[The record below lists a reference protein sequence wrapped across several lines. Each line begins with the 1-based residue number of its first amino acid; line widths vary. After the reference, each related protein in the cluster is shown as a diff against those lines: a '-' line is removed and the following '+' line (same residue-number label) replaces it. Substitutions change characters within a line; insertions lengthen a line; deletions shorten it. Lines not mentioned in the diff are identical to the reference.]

1 LLHHRL
7 RDSNSL
13 IGREEGSMFNGGG
26 SGGGVM
32 VGHIIVDLKT
42 IKELLSEVLPELL
55 YCSTD
60 LLLHFI

>member
-13 IGREEGSMFNGGG
+13 IGREEGSMFSGGG
-26 SGGGVM
+26 GGGVM
-32 VGHIIVDLKT
+32 VGHIIVDLKA